1 MYYYVYQDT
10 QGYWRWTL
18 YAANNKKIANC
29 GEGYFNQSDCVQGIH
44 LVASTGVN
52 STPIKYAA

>member
-1 MYYYVYQDT
+1 MYYYVYTDQ
-10 QGYWRWTL
+10 QGFWRWTL

-29 GEGYFNQSDCVQGIH
+29 GEGYNNQTDCVHGIN

-52 STPIKYAA
+52 STPIRYA